1 MLPVASLFLSSH
13 SLSISSNT
21 CPWRAIATHPKEAS
35 VPLRV
40 VGFHATSRFHSCH
53 HYQAEAVLF
62 LLPTHPSTFPQS
74 WGVHP
79 QASEVNPGVTC
90 SLLSV
95 PFQNEPSQ
103 TPT

>member
-1 MLPVASLFLSSH
+1 MEGHFYTPKGSLGA
-13 SLSISSNT
+13 
-21 CPWRAIATHPKEAS
+21 PQ
-35 VPLRV
+35 V
-40 VGFHATSRFHSCH
+40 VGFHTMSRFHSCH

-62 LLPTHPSTFPQS
+62 LLPTHPSTFPQG

-79 QASEVNPGVTC
+79 QASEINPGVTC

-103 TPT
+103 TPKLI